1 MSSKRKVRGQTGTS
15 ADELLKLAQ
24 EVDQH
29 LSFIRQRLREPLET
43 EFARGGL
50 TGPQRMVMQALVQS
64 EGLSLKQ
71 LSRQVSLAHSTVSGI
86 VDRLQ
91 ARGMVGRRKDES
103 DGRATVIAPSSEVRD
118 FLANRMPELA
128 MSPLTEALR
137 DATDS
142 EKATVLRGLKT
153 LRALVERTRPRLEE
167 NAAPIHPKQ

>member
-1 MSSKRKVRGQTGTS
+1 MSFEKKKPQGASP
-15 ADELLKLAQ
+15 DESLLKLAQ

-29 LSFIRQRLREPLET
+29 LSLIRQKLREPLET

-71 LSRQVSLAHSTVSGI
+71 LSARVSLAHSTVSGI

-91 ARGMVGRRKDES
+91 ARGMVVRRKDEA

-118 FLANRMPELA
+118 FVANRMPQLA
-128 MSPLTEALR
+128 ISPLTEALR
-137 DATDS
+137 NASDRERAS
-142 EKATVLRGLKT
+142 VLRGLRK
-153 LRALVERTRPRLEE
+153 LRALVESSRSQ
-167 NAAPIHPKQ
+167 A

>member
-1 MSSKRKVRGQTGTS
+1 MSSKRRGHGPTATS
-15 ADELLKLAQ
+15 ADELIKLAQ

-50 TGPQRMVMQALVQS
+50 TGPQRMVMQALVRS

-91 ARGMVGRRKDES
+91 ARGMVVRQKDES

-128 MSPLTEALR
+128 MSPLTEALG

-142 EKATVLRGLKT
+142 EKATVLRGLKK
-153 LRALVERTRPRLEE
+153 LRALVERTRPRT
-167 NAAPIHPKQ
+167 

>member
-1 MSSKRKVRGQTGTS
+1 MSSRSTTKQE
-15 ADELLKLAQ
+15 ALHKLAQ

-29 LSFIRQRLREPLET
+29 LSVIRQRLREPLET

-71 LSRQVSLAHSTVSGI
+71 LSAQVSLAHSTVSGI

-91 ARGMVGRRKDES
+91 ARGMVVRSRDEA
-103 DGRATVIAPSSEVRD
+103 DGRATVIAPSGPVRD

-128 MSPLTEALR
+128 ISPLTQALR
-137 DATDS
+137 GASNS
-142 EKATVLRGLKT
+142 EQATVLRGLRK
-153 LRALVERTRPRLEE
+153 LRALIEQSRSRP
-167 NAAPIHPKQ
+167 

>member
-1 MSSKRKVRGQTGTS
+1 MSSRSTTKQE
-15 ADELLKLAQ
+15 ALHKLAQ

-29 LSFIRQRLREPLET
+29 LSVIRQRLREPLET

-71 LSRQVSLAHSTVSGI
+71 LSAQVSLAHSTVSGI

-91 ARGMVGRRKDES
+91 ARGMVVRSRDEA
-103 DGRATVIAPSSEVRD
+103 DGRATVIAPSGPVRD

-128 MSPLTEALR
+128 ISPLAEALR
-137 DATDS
+137 GASDS
-142 EKATVLRGLKT
+142 EQATVLRGLRK
-153 LRALVERTRPRLEE
+153 LRALIEQSRTRP
-167 NAAPIHPKQ
+167 

>member
-1 MSSKRKVRGQTGTS
+1 MSSKRRVRGQTATS
-15 ADELLKLAQ
+15 ADELIKLAQ

-91 ARGMVGRRKDES
+91 ARGMVVRQKDES

-128 MSPLTEALR
+128 MSPLTEALG

-142 EKATVLRGLKT
+142 EKATVLRGLKK
-153 LRALVERTRPRLEE
+153 LRALVERTRPRT
-167 NAAPIHPKQ
+167 

>member
-1 MSSKRKVRGQTGTS
+1 MSFERKKPRAAS
-15 ADELLKLAQ
+15 PDESLLKLAQ

-29 LSFIRQRLREPLET
+29 LSVIRQKLREPLET

-71 LSRQVSLAHSTVSGI
+71 LSAQVSLAHSTVSGI

-91 ARGMVGRRKDES
+91 ARGMVVRNRDEV
-103 DGRATVIAPSSEVRD
+103 DGRATVIVPSAELRD

-128 MSPLTEALR
+128 ISPLTEALR
-137 DATDS
+137 GASDS
-142 EKATVLRGLKT
+142 EQATVLRGLRK
-153 LRALVERTRPRLEE
+153 LRSLIEQSRTKSA
-167 NAAPIHPKQ
+167 N

>member
-1 MSSKRKVRGQTGTS
+1 MSSRSTTKQE
-15 ADELLKLAQ
+15 ALHKLAQ

-29 LSFIRQRLREPLET
+29 LSIIRQRLREPLET

-71 LSRQVSLAHSTVSGI
+71 LSAQVSLAHSTVSGI

-91 ARGMVGRRKDES
+91 ARGMVVRSRDEA
-103 DGRATVIAPSSEVRD
+103 DGRATVIAPSAPVRD

-128 MSPLTEALR
+128 ISPLTEALR
-137 DATDS
+137 GASNS
-142 EKATVLRGLKT
+142 EQATVLRGLRK
-153 LRALVERTRPRLEE
+153 LRALIEQSRT
-167 NAAPIHPKQ
+167 KS

>member
-1 MSSKRKVRGQTGTS
+1 MSSKRRVRGQTATS
-15 ADELLKLAQ
+15 ADELIKLAQ

-50 TGPQRMVMQALVQS
+50 TGPQRMVMQAWVQS

-91 ARGMVGRRKDES
+91 ARGMVVRQKDES

-128 MSPLTEALR
+128 MSPLTEALG

-142 EKATVLRGLKT
+142 EKATVLRGLKK
-153 LRALVERTRPRLEE
+153 LRALVERTRPRT
-167 NAAPIHPKQ
+167 